1 MWWLSL
7 VLPYRAAR
15 EWGNVR
21 ILYEAWV
28 ADAMAA
34 AGGVAAD
41 AYVVP
46 DTRAPRRPV
55 SAAAVPQAEGV
66 ASGLPQPAPHPPAG
80 QEAALPRARP
90 GSAQQQSAQERAP
103 AQRPGSA
110 AHSARHQ
117 PARAHTLEG
126 STAVHRAQG
135 GNLVARTEALPHEI
149 RSQETAGWVAACL
162 SSPHELV

>member
-1 MWWLSL
+1 M
-7 VLPYRAAR
+7 
-15 EWGNVR
+15 R

-28 ADAMAA
+28 TDAMAA
-34 AGGVAAD
+34 TGGVAVD

-55 SAAAVPQAEGV
+55 SAAAVPQGEMLV
-66 ASGLPQPAPHPPAG
+66 SGLPRPAPHPPAG

-90 GSAQQQSAQERAP
+90 GSAQQQPAEVRVP

-126 STAVHRAQG
+126 STAVHRAQEG
-135 GNLVARTEALPHEI
+135 HLVARAEALPHEI
-149 RSQETAGWVAACL
+149 RSQETAGWAAACL
-162 SSPHELV
+162 SSPLV